1 MERKLAV
8 IFSADVQG
16 YSRLMGDD
24 EEATIRTLT
33 AYRDVMTRLVE
44 QHHGRIVDA
53 PGDNVL
59 AEFASAVEAVQCAVA
74 VQRECAARNT
84 ALPPHRHMVFR
95 IGINLGDVVV
105 EGERLYGD
113 GVNIAARLEGLAEGG
128 GICISGTVYDQVETK
143 LALGYATMG
152 EQTVKNIV
160 RPVRVYRVLIDAEAA
175 GARHRQAPMRARRL
189 RRRVGLTV
197 VVALLLVTGGAT
209 VMWYR
214 LQHPPAS
221 PRAVPPV
228 QFALWDAVIAGDV
241 DGALAAIKAGADV
254 NGLDTRVQWAGPNG
268 RRPLNYAAY
277 RNDTAM
283 IRALLRAGA
292 LIDAPNLS
300 GFTPLHHASEAGS
313 TEAAAL
319 LIAQGASLTVKN
331 RRLQTPLETAEVS
344 RNPATAAVIRRAMN
358 Q

>member
-24 EEATIRTLT
+24 EEATIHTLV
-33 AYRDVMTRLVE
+33 AYREVMTHLVA
-44 QHHGRIVDA
+44 QHRGAIVDT

-74 VQRECAARNT
+74 IQRECAARNT
-84 ALPPHRHMVFR
+84 ALPPHRQMVFR

-152 EQTVKNIV
+152 EQIVKNIA

-175 GARHRQAPMRARRL
+175 GTRTRQAPIKVRHIS
-189 RRRVGLTV
+189 RRVGLTIV
-197 VVALLLVTGGAT
+197 VTLLVIGGAT
-209 VMWYR
+209 VAWYGFPR
-214 LQHPPAS
+214 PPS
-221 PRAVPPV
+221 PPQAVPPV
-228 QFALWDAVIAGDV
+228 QFVLWDAVLAGDV
-241 DGALAAIKAGADV
+241 EGALAAIKAGADV
-254 NGLDTRVQWAGPNG
+254 NGLDIRVQRAGPNG

-292 LIDAPNLS
+292 LIDATNLS

-313 TEAAAL
+313 TEAAAV

-331 RRLQTPLETAEVS
+331 RRFQTPLETAEAGFV
-344 RNPATAAVIRRAMN
+344 A
-358 Q
+358 

>member
-24 EEATIRTLT
+24 EEATIHTLT
-33 AYRDVMTRLVE
+33 AYRDVMTNLVE
-44 QHHGRIVDA
+44 HHHGHIVDT
-53 PGDNVL
+53 PGDNML
-59 AEFASAVEAVQCAVA
+59 AEFASPVEAVQCAVA

-84 ALPPHRHMVFR
+84 ALPPHRQMVFR

-128 GICISGTVYDQVETK
+128 GICISGTVYDQIETK
-143 LALGYATMG
+143 LALGYAAMG
-152 EQTVKNIV
+152 AQTVKNIA
-160 RPVRVYRVLIDAEAA
+160 RPVRVYRVLIDAEAT
-175 GARHRQAPMRARRL
+175 GARQRHAPTVG
-189 RRRVGLTV
+189 RRVVLT

-209 VMWYR
+209 AVWYMFQR
-214 LQHPPAS
+214 PPAS
-221 PRAVPPV
+221 PPAIPRV
-228 QFALWDAVIAGDV
+228 QFALWDAVMAGDV
-241 DGALAAIKAGADV
+241 DGVLGAIKAGADV
-254 NGLDTRVQWAGPNG
+254 NGLDVRVQLAGPNG
-268 RRPLNYAAY
+268 RRPLNYAAI

-292 LIDAPNLS
+292 LIDATNLS

-313 TEAAAL
+313 TEAAAML
-319 LIAQGASLTVKN
+319 VAQGASLTVKN
-331 RRLQTPLETAEVS
+331 RRLQTPLDVAEAS
-344 RNPATAAVIRRAMN
+344 RNSAAAAVIRRAMTP
-358 Q
+358 

>member
-33 AYRDVMTRLVE
+33 AYRDVMTGLVE
-44 QHHGRIVDA
+44 HHHGRIVDA

-84 ALPPHRHMVFR
+84 ALPPHRQMVFR
-95 IGINLGDVVV
+95 IGINLGDVVM

-128 GICISGTVYDQVETK
+128 GICISGTVYDQIETK
-143 LALGYATMG
+143 LALGYAAMG
-152 EQTVKNIV
+152 EQTVKNIA

-175 GARHRQAPMRARRL
+175 GARQRL
-189 RRRVGLTV
+189 ASTMARRRVGLTV

-209 VMWYR
+209 AVWYMFQR
-214 LQHPPAS
+214 LPSA
-221 PRAVPPV
+221 PRAIAPV
-228 QFALWDAVIAGDV
+228 QFALWDAVITGDV
-241 DGALAAIKAGADV
+241 DGVLAAIKAGADV
-254 NGLDTRVQWAGPNG
+254 NGLDIRVQLAGPNG
-268 RRPLNYAAY
+268 RRPLNYAAS

-292 LIDAPNLS
+292 LIDATNLS
-300 GFTPLHHASEAGS
+300 GFTPLHHASETGS

-331 RRLQTPLETAEVS
+331 RRLQTPLETAEAS
-344 RNPATAAVIRRAMN
+344 RHPATAAVIRRAMTP
-358 Q
+358 